1 LQLGEFHI
9 YTDHRSL
16 SQLTEQRL
24 HTSWQQKVS
33 TKLLGLNYKIIYMKG
48 VDNRVADALSRKVE
62 PGDQCAA
69 VSVCTPQWL
78 EEVVRSYD
86 NDEKAKTMMTKLSID
101 STALPGFTL
110 HNGILKYKGRIWVG
124 ADESLQ
130 HKIMSAL
137 HASAVGGHSGVPV
150 THSRIKQL
158 FAWQGMKT
166 TIHQFVKT
174 CTVCQRAKPDRARLP
189 GRVSAR
195 RRPQLLPHWRPPPDA
210 PPPPSAPL
218 TSCRRQW
225 VRLLP

>member
-1 LQLGEFHI
+1 
-9 YTDHRSL
+9 
-16 SQLTEQRL
+16 
-24 HTSWQQKVS
+24 
-33 TKLLGLNYKIIYMKG
+33 MKG